1 MTRRSKEQIDV
12 DSILAGW
19 GIDGLIAQRFL
30 GWAKGSP
37 LVTTDTDNPYG
48 AWWHPPGGGQVQ
60 AVPPKLS
67 EDMNLTWDVVEALFA
82 LGWKFGM
89 TQNADKQVV
98 IMFVPIGPGY
108 DPDQAIKVFI
118 PSVKMAPLGI
128 CRAALLVS
136 AEILAT
142 EEDKATRE
150 FQGDDETADEDES
163 SLVVM

>member
-1 MTRRSKEQIDV
+1 MTRRSKDQIEV

-30 GWAKGSP
+30 GWSKGSP
-37 LVTTDTDNPYG
+37 LVQGDTDNPYG
-48 AWWHPPGGGQVQ
+48 FWWHPPNGGQLQ
-60 AVPPKLS
+60 ALPPKLS
-67 EDMNLTWDVVEALFA
+67 EDMNLTWDVVQALFV

-98 IMFVPIGPGY
+98 IMFVPIGEGY
-108 DPDQAIKVFI
+108 DPDQAIKVKV
-118 PSVKMAPLGI
+118 PSVKLAPLAV

-142 EEDKATRE
+142 EQDKLTRE
-150 FQGDDETADEDES
+150 FQGDEETADDSE